1 MTGSY
6 DDDQD
11 DLDGAEPGWT
21 IRADGHE
28 VVIVSGCGRVSI
40 FMPVEGAREFAA
52 GLLAVADA
60 IDAEALD
67 LGAELLGGG

>member
-1 MTGSY
+1 MS
-6 DDDQD
+6 D
-11 DLDGAEPGWT
+11 DLQNPEVSETGWT
-21 IRADGHE
+21 IRASGHE

-52 GLLAVADA
+52 GLLTVADA
-60 IDAEALD
+60 IDADAVD